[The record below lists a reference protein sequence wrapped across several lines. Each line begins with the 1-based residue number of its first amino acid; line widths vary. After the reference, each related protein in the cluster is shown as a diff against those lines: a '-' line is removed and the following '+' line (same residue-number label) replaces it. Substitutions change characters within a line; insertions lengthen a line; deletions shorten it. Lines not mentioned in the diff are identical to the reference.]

1 MAHMQRNEIEAAFIK
16 TGLARRLASIEILAR
31 DAIRLLA
38 RPVHEKLLP
47 LGASK
52 LGGSPDLPARS
63 AWPTFRGQPQAFLA
77 QIQLADVA
85 LYDTR
90 GLLPRQGMLWFFYD
104 ADQETFGD
112 TPQNRG
118 GWRILFSIRQP
129 TSLKRQPA
137 PQTLPETS
145 LFRTCAL
152 TARRELTLAQQ
163 PELELPD
170 FDWSDNEQQAYER
183 ALELLR
189 RPEELAQPRHRM
201 LGYPDTIQDDMRLQC
216 QLISHGITNIDDPRV
231 ASLRKGAADWLLLLQ
246 IDSDAGARMNWSNN
260 GMLYYW
266 ITQDDLQARRF
277 EQSWLVLQAE

>member
-1 MAHMQRNEIEAAFIK
+1 MQRNEIEAAFIK
-16 TGLARRLASIEILAR
+16 AGLTRRLASIEALTR
-31 DAIRLLA
+31 DSIRLLS
-38 RPVHEKLLP
+38 RPVPEKNLP

-63 AWPTFRGQPQAFLA
+63 AWPTFKGQPQAFVA
-77 QIQLADVA
+77 QIQVADVA
-85 LYDTR
+85 PYDTQ

-104 ADQETFGD
+104 ARQETFGD
-112 TPQNRG
+112 QPQDRG
-118 GWRILFSIRQP
+118 GWRILFSARQP

-137 PQTLPETS
+137 PKTLPGES
-145 LFRTCAL
+145 PFRACAL
-152 TARRELTLAQQ
+152 TARRELTLALQ

-170 FDWSDNEQQAYER
+170 FDWSDTEQQAYEHV
-183 ALELLR
+183 LELLR

-216 QLISHGITNIDDPRV
+216 QLISNGIADIDDPRV
-231 ASLRKGAADWLLLLQ
+231 ASLQEGAADWLLLLQ

-266 ITQDDLQARRF
+266 LKRDDLLARRF
-277 EQSWLVLQAE
+277 ERSWLVLQAE